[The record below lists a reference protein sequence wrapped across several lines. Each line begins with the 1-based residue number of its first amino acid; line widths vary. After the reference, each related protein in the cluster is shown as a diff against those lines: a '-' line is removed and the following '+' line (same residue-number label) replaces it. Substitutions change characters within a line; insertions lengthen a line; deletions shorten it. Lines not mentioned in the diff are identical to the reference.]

1 MCNLYF
7 TLFLIV
13 SNKNCLLLSLMYL
26 SARDLLRSSCTTS
39 VALSRKKQGFR
50 CSSTKSSTFSKF
62 LLCRKKVLDWPQKKM
77 MFPRSM
83 STECGGCG
91 KSSHPNT
98 CNFFALA
105 LQYSD
110 KRCLARIQC
119 YYRLIN
125 RVIYQLWPTRI
136 LPI

>member
-1 MCNLYF
+1 ML
-7 TLFLIV
+7 LQ
-13 SNKNCLLLSLMYL
+13 LLSLMYH
-26 SARDLLRSSCTTS
+26 SARDLLHSSCTTS
-39 VALSRKKQGFR
+39 VALSRKNKAFVVVPRSPRHFR
-50 CSSTKSSTFSKF
+50 SFF
-62 LLCRKKVLDWPQKKM
+62 FAEKKVLDWPQKKM

-125 RVIYQLWPTRI
+125 RIIYQLWPTRI